1 MQALKTAVDMRLSG
15 TRLPCRVCVAVG
27 RSKPFH
33 STNDCVFA
41 LLRPLTA
48 VISAGDSIMHV
59 ILPDDSE
66 AYAGS

>member
-15 TRLPCRVCVAVG
+15 ACPPCRVRVAADG
-27 RSKPFH
+27 SKPFH
-33 STNDCVFA
+33 SLNDCVFA
-41 LLRPLTA
+41 LLHPLTA

-66 AYAGS
+66 AYAGP